1 MATYNQDVKD
11 LQVFLEGLNPDV
23 SEWDPLPVYGA
34 DGKWGQET
42 LQALQNYQNL
52 MALPVTQSITD
63 TPPTLADLNVTTEID
78 DDDSTDE
85 VLEEAE
91 ASGTVD
97 TDDTEVVEEEN
108 NDAMKNEFVAAIG
121 MIGITGDA
129 ANSLWEDI
137 QTKFIEDDTYT
148 VDNALLDMY
157 GTDAFKERF
166 PGIKELMEDRGALD
180 DDGNVTAS
188 PGEVNLPTV
197 GEYLEL
203 EQIVSG
209 SLDSLGGGANW
220 QTGEGNFS
228 DMIKNLV
235 EAGVDAAK
243 AKERIDLAVRV
254 TDTAPQEV
262 KDYFSANFSNGSG
275 ALAQVFLD
283 PDDTW
288 SQIQEEVETAE
299 VGGWAEIYGGIEIG
313 TNEASRIASLNMNA
327 ASVWDS
333 FGQIKQQ
340 EALFVEKLGE
350 QDFTAQEEGI
360 ESAFFGD
367 DSLDRRRQQRVAEFS
382 GGGGAMLTQ
391 EGTGLGSA

>member
-1 MATYNQDVKD
+1 MATYNSDVYA
-11 LQVFLEGLNPDV
+11 LQVFLEGLNPD
-23 SEWDPLPVYGA
+23 DTQLPQFGA

-52 MALPVTQSITD
+52 MGLPVTQSITD
-63 TPPTLADLNVTTEID
+63 TPPTLASLGVDTETD
-78 DDDSTDE
+78 DDDSTDT
-85 VLEEAE
+85 VLEEVE
-91 ASGTVD
+91 SGASGTVD

-108 NDAMKNEFVAAIG
+108 NDAMKNAFVAAIG

-157 GTDAFKERF
+157 GTAAFEERF
-166 PGIKELMEDRGALD
+166 PGITKLMEERGALD
-180 DDGNVTAS
+180 EAGNVIAS
-188 PGEVNLPTV
+188 PGEVDLPTV

-209 SLDSLGGGANW
+209 SLDSLGGAINW
-220 QTGEGNFS
+220 ETGNNFS
-228 DMIKNLV
+228 DLIENLIV
-235 EAGVDAAK
+235 AGVDALEAK
-243 AKERIDLAVRV
+243 DRIDLAVRV
-254 TDTAPQEV
+254 TDNAPQEV
-262 KDYFSANFSNGSG
+262 KDYFSTHFSNGSG

-313 TNEASRIASLNMNA
+313 TNEASRIANLNMNA
-327 ASVWDS
+327 AAVWDS
-333 FGQIKQQ
+333 FGQIKEQ

-367 DSLDRRRQQRVAEFS
+367 DSLNRRRQQRVAEFS